1 MKAKKIQRLITRIL
15 LSLFSATIILYA
27 LIKSAK
33 FFGAN
38 YEISDG
44 DYFITW
50 SLISIL
56 ILLSINHFDKK

>member
-1 MKAKKIQRLITRIL
+1 MKANKIQKIITRIL
-15 LSLFSATIILYA
+15 LSLFSATVILYA

-50 SLISIL
+50 SLLSIL
-56 ILLSINHFDKK
+56 VLLSINHYYKK